1 MHAQPDADGS
11 NLNVCAGDKTF
22 YVEAGQQ
29 GMSGALPEL
38 LPLLAEISRVY
49 FFRLFR
55 GGREIIDRI
64 KAAAP
69 RYKTCHSADERQ
81 QNERQAFNKRE

>member
-1 MHAQPDADGS
+1 MG
-11 NLNVCAGDKTF
+11 NKTF

-69 RYKTCHSADERQ
+69 
-81 QNERQAFNKRE
+81 